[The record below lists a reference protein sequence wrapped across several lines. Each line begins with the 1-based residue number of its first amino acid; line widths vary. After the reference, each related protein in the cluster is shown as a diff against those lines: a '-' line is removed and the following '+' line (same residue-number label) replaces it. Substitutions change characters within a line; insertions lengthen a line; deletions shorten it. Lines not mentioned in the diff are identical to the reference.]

1 MPLHF
6 YNTLTGKEEEFVAL
20 IPGKVSMY
28 VCGVTVYDRSH
39 IGHARAMVTFDVVY
53 RYLKFLGYDVTFVRN
68 FTDVDDKIINR
79 ANERGITAQELSELY
94 IHEFNEDVIAL
105 RCLPPTYEP
114 RATQH
119 IPEMIVIIQELE
131 AKGLAYAADGDVYFA
146 VDKFPGYGKLSH
158 RRLEDMMAGAR
169 VEVDERKH
177 HPMDFALWKG
187 SKPGEP
193 TWDSPWGPGRPGWH
207 LECSAMSSKYLG
219 QPFDIHG
226 GGSDLIFPHHENEI
240 AQSEGAK
247 GCEFARYWLHNGMV
261 TVEQEKMSK
270 SLGNFLTISEALT
283 KTTPEA
289 LRLVLLSTHY
299 RMPHDFSMQ
308 KVEEAEKGLTR
319 IYETLAR
326 TDATLGDSSSPTGES
341 RPQNSVLRTRFCEA
355 MDDDCNTARALG
367 VVFDGIR
374 ELNRAL
380 DAGQTTDIPIVRQEL
395 AAFGSVLGIMNE
407 VPSQFL
413 DAQKQSGLARTQ
425 LTPEVIEQ
433 LIAERAAARK
443 AKDFKRGDAIRDQL
457 AEQGVILKDSPTG
470 TTWTIGKD

>member
-6 YNTLTGKEEEFVAL
+6 YNTLSGKEEAF
-20 IPGKVSMY
+20 IPLTSGKVRMY

-39 IGHARAMVTFDVVY
+39 IGHARAMVTFDVIY
-53 RYLKFLGYDVTFVRN
+53 RYLKFSGYEVTFVRN

-79 ANERGITAQELSELY
+79 ANERGIPAQELSEFY
-94 IHEFNEDVIAL
+94 IREFNEDVIAL
-105 RCLPPTYEP
+105 RCLPPTFEP

-119 IPEMIVIIQELE
+119 IPEMIAIIQELE
-131 AKGLAYAADGDVYFA
+131 AKELAYATDGDVYFA

-177 HPMDFALWKG
+177 HPMDFALWKS

-193 TWDSPWGPGRPGWH
+193 TWESPWGPGRPGWH
-207 LECSAMSSKYLG
+207 IECSAMSSKYLG

-226 GGSDLIFPHHENEI
+226 GGSDLVFPHHENEL

-299 RMPHDFSMQ
+299 RMPLDFSMQ

-326 TDATLGDSSSPTGES
+326 VDAVLGVTSSPTGELRTS
-341 RPQNSVLRTRFCEA
+341 SSELRTRFVEA

-367 VVFDGIR
+367 MVFETVRD
-374 ELNRAL
+374 LNRSL
-380 DAGQTTDIPIVRQEL
+380 DAGQTTDLAVTRADL
-395 AAFGSVLGIMNE
+395 AAIASVLGIMNE
-407 VPSQFL
+407 VPTQFL
-413 DAQKQSGLARTQ
+413 EEQKRRGLAQSQ
-425 LTPEVIEQ
+425 LTPERIEQ

-443 AKDFKRGDAIRDQL
+443 AKDFKRGDTIRDQL